1 MIDSVAK
8 GSKFRPQNFLNSC
21 QKLVLVYKS
30 SRLLTSPT
38 KLVDLAEN
46 LWFGNTGHGT
56 LLPGKALHNVNNIS
70 NYKDEDDF
78 KI

>member
-30 SRLLTSPT
+30 SIVYLFPLQYWMIWKKTY
-38 KLVDLAEN
+38 DLA
-46 LWFGNTGHGT
+46 T
-56 LLPGKALHNVNNIS
+56 LARALCSPARPFIM
-70 NYKDEDDF
+70 
-78 KI
+78 

>member
-8 GSKFRPQNFLNSC
+8 GSKFRPQNFLNSRP
-21 QKLVLVYKS
+21 KLVLAYKS
-30 SRLLTSPT
+30 SSLLISPT
-38 KLVDLAEN
+38 ILDDLAEN
-46 LWFGNTGHGT
+46 LYTGHGT

-70 NYKDEDDF
+70 KFKDEDDF